1 MRFWLVTSLSL
12 LGLAVVSTEGQE
24 QTGGSAKSGSGP
36 SQHGFDE
43 LTLAGLRPGRDA
55 MAKAER
61 LLPGRSIAAD
71 QGTARSWRD
80 SCQRVLS
87 VIADS
92 NGTILQVTVTK
103 GPGAK
108 PGCSNGETDRWV
120 TGHGLALGSSCSRV
134 TALYG
139 QPGSRGPSTKDG
151 QQLELLY
158 YAFDWAGT
166 DVPQLMAVLCTPEK
180 NGKAGRVVE
189 ITLEAPSL

>member
-1 MRFWLVTSLSL
+1 MRFWLATSL
-12 LGLAVVSTEGQE
+12 LGLMVVSTPGQE
-24 QTGGSAKSGSGP
+24 QTADSSKSGSGSGP

-71 QGTARSWRD
+71 QGTARSWHD
-80 SCQRVLS
+80 SCRRVLS

-120 TGHGLALGSSCSRV
+120 TGHGLALGSSCLRV